1 MADPGSK
8 RVKRLYGIYDR
19 AQQKLD
25 LFREEHEE
33 IFERFTQLTNER
45 NVALD
50 QVTRAVREN
59 GVGVG
64 MMEVS
69 VSNKRVFD
77 GEYLYKK
84 YKNNKALRS
93 EILDIQFKVN
103 VKGFD
108 KKVQSGDIDV
118 ETAKRAVVDIQRSN
132 RVLNAP
138 KEMVV
143 D

>member
-1 MADPGSK
+1 M
-8 RVKRLYGIYDR
+8 
-19 AQQKLD
+19 
-25 LFREEHEE
+25 
-33 IFERFTQLTNER
+33 
-45 NVALD
+45 
-50 QVTRAVREN
+50 
-59 GVGVG
+59 
-64 MMEVS
+64 
-69 VSNKRVFD
+69 FD